1 LILPDSQPGHVLE
14 AVRRGAITP
23 VASWALASEIAE
35 VLRRPR
41 IRRYGID
48 EQDIEDILLI
58 LAPFLPTVEV
68 ETPVRDP
75 NDAPVVAAAI
85 AGRARAIVSGDRDLV
100 DDEALRTWLLD
111 RGIKVLTPVELLAE
125 ITLR

>member
-1 LILPDSQPGHVLE
+1 MILPDSQPGRVLE
-14 AVRRGAITP
+14 AVRRGAVTP

-48 EQDIEDILLI
+48 ERDIEDTLLI

-100 DDEALRTWLLD
+100 DGEALRAWLLD
-111 RGIKVLTPVELLAE
+111 RGVAVLTPVELLAE
-125 ITLR
+125 ITRR